1 MHEIYYEQVNFSE
14 PGRNELARVTTVK
27 RPGHQSGYSHH
38 CHVAVEVTLCIN
50 NPICLNMGGKTYEI
64 PEGDFVYVN
73 SGEVHATEAL
83 HMEQDVVALV
93 ILLSDQMFRS
103 ICPEFDR
110 HRLVI
115 PAGHPGR
122 KEIAASLQKIYDCK
136 MSPTPY
142 GQALIN
148 SELWRIVYLMAAFLV
163 PKEEQH
169 LPAQEQ
175 RDFLARQA
183 MEYID
188 RNFLLPE
195 LTLSMVAQKVGLQ
208 ENYFCRYFKK
218 YTGMS
223 FSQYLAQARLRY
235 ALAYML
241 DFGASVVESALQ
253 AGFPSSKSFTD
264 WCKRVYGVTPAQYKR
279 QQTELKAQG
288 TGE

>member
-1 MHEIYYEQVNFSE
+1 MD
-14 PGRNELARVTTVK
+14 
-27 RPGHQSGYSHH
+27 
-38 CHVAVEVTLCIN
+38 
-50 NPICLNMGGKTYEI
+50 GKTYEI

-83 HMEQDVVALV
+83 HMGQEVVALV
-93 ILLSDQMFRS
+93 ILLSDRMFRS

-110 HRLVI
+110 YRLVI

-122 KEIAASLQKIYDCK
+122 KGIVESLRRIYDCK

-169 LPAQEQ
+169 LPSQEQ
-175 RDFLARQA
+175 RDVLARQA

-188 RNFLLPE
+188 RNFQLPE

-218 YTGMS
+218 YTGTS

-253 AGFPSSKSFTD
+253 AGFPSAKAFTD
-264 WCKRVYGVTPAQYKR
+264 WCKRIYGVTPAQYKK
-279 QQTELKAQG
+279 QQTETEG
-288 TGE
+288 RETGG